1 MFGSNKRKIKKL
13 DSQQRKG
20 LSLISMMKPKS
31 VIAEQYR
38 TIRTNIQF
46 SMVDQDLKSLV
57 VTSSG
62 PWEGKS
68 TISANLA
75 SVFADQGKNV
85 LLVDADLRK
94 PTLQRTFG
102 LNNSEGLTTLLT
114 SPDKEAAD
122 VINKIE
128 GTKLFA
134 LTSGPI
140 PPNPSE
146 LLNSNRM
153 TTLIKKL
160 EQAFD
165 IIIYDM
171 PPITSVTDAQ
181 IMSTKTDGVIFV
193 IRHGVS
199 RKDAVHHAKE
209 LLEMVNANV
218 LGVVFNGVDSNSYSP
233 YDYYGYGYGYGYG
246 YDGKSE
252 GGA

>member
-1 MFGSNKRKIKKL
+1 MFGSSRKKIMKL

-20 LSLISMMKPKS
+20 LSLISKLRPKS

-46 SMVDQDLKSLV
+46 SMIDRDVKSIV
-57 VTSSG
+57 MTSSG

-68 TISANLA
+68 TTSANLA
-75 SVFADQGKNV
+75 SVFTDQGKRV

-94 PTLQRTFG
+94 PTVQRTFG
-102 LNNSEGLTTLLT
+102 LSNIVGLTTLL
-114 SPDKEAAD
+114 SDPEQELAK
-122 VINKIE
+122 VIQLVT
-128 GTKLFA
+128 GTELHV

-153 TTLIKKL
+153 NILMKQF
-160 EQAFD
+160 EDMFD

-171 PPITSVTDAQ
+171 PPVTSVTDAQ
-181 IMSTKTDGVIFV
+181 IMAAKADGVVFV

-199 RKDAVHHAKE
+199 QKDSVLNAKE
-209 LLEMVNANV
+209 LLEMVNANI
-218 LGVVFNGVDSNSYSP
+218 LGVVFNGVEKKSTQS
-233 YDYYGYGYGYGYG
+233 YYGYGYT
-246 YDGKSE
+246 SE
-252 GGA
+252 VEA

>member
-1 MFGSNKRKIKKL
+1 MFGSSRKKIMKL

-20 LSLISMMKPKS
+20 LSLISKLRPKS

-46 SMVDQDLKSLV
+46 SMIDRDVKSIV
-57 VTSSG
+57 MTSSG

-68 TISANLA
+68 TTAANLA
-75 SVFADQGKNV
+75 SVFTDQGKRV

-94 PTLQRTFG
+94 PTVQRTFG
-102 LNNSEGLTTLLT
+102 LSNIVGLTTLL
-114 SPDKEAAD
+114 SDPEQELAK
-122 VINKIE
+122 VIQLVT
-128 GTKLFA
+128 GTELHV

-153 TTLIKKL
+153 NILMKRF
-160 EQAFD
+160 EEMFD

-171 PPITSVTDAQ
+171 PPVTSVTDAQ
-181 IMSTKTDGVIFV
+181 IMAAKADGVVFV

-199 RKDAVHHAKE
+199 QKDSVLNAKE
-209 LLEMVNANV
+209 LLEMVNANI
-218 LGVVFNGVDSNSYSP
+218 LGVVFNGVEKKSTQS
-233 YDYYGYGYGYGYG
+233 YYGYGYT
-246 YDGKSE
+246 SE
-252 GGA
+252 VEA

>member
-1 MFGSNKRKIKKL
+1 MFGSSRKKIMKL

-20 LSLISMMKPKS
+20 LSLISKLRPKS

-46 SMVDQDLKSLV
+46 SMIDRDVKSIV
-57 VTSSG
+57 ITSSG

-68 TISANLA
+68 TTTANLA
-75 SVFADQGKNV
+75 SVFTDQGKRV

-94 PTLQRTFG
+94 PTVQRTFG
-102 LNNSEGLTTLLT
+102 LSNVEGLTTLLS
-114 SPDKEAAD
+114 SPEQELAE
-122 VINKIE
+122 VIQLVT
-128 GTKLFA
+128 GTELHV

-153 TTLIKKL
+153 NILMKRF
-160 EQAFD
+160 EEMFD

-171 PPITSVTDAQ
+171 PPVTSVTDAQ
-181 IMSTKTDGVIFV
+181 IMAAKADGVVFV

-199 RKDAVHHAKE
+199 QKDSVLNAKE
-209 LLEMVNANV
+209 LLEMVNANI
-218 LGVVFNGVDSNSYSP
+218 LGVVFNGVEKKSTQS
-233 YDYYGYGYGYGYG
+233 YYGYGYT
-246 YDGKSE
+246 SE
-252 GGA
+252 VEA

>member
-1 MFGSNKRKIKKL
+1 MFGSNRKKIMKL

-20 LSLISMMKPKS
+20 LSLISKLRPKS

-46 SMVDQDLKSLV
+46 SMIDRDVKSIV
-57 VTSSG
+57 MTSSV

-68 TISANLA
+68 TPAANLA
-75 SVFADQGKNV
+75 SVFTDQGKRV

-94 PTLQRTFG
+94 PTVQRTFG
-102 LNNSEGLTTLLT
+102 LSNVEGLTTLLST
-114 SPDKEAAD
+114 PEQELSE
-122 VINKIE
+122 VIQQVT
-128 GTKLFA
+128 GTDLHV

-153 TTLIKKL
+153 NILMKRFEDI
-160 EQAFD
+160 FD

-171 PPITSVTDAQ
+171 PPVTSVTDAQ
-181 IMSTKTDGVIFV
+181 IMAAKADGVVFV

-199 RKDAVHHAKE
+199 QKDSVMNAKE
-209 LLEMVNANV
+209 LLEMVNANI
-218 LGVVFNGVDSNSYSP
+218 LGVIFNGIEKKNTQS
-233 YDYYGYGYGYGYG
+233 YYGYGYT
-246 YDGKSE
+246 SE
-252 GGA
+252 GEA

>member
-1 MFGSNKRKIKKL
+1 MFGSSRKKIMKL

-20 LSLISMMKPKS
+20 LSLISKLRPKS

-46 SMVDQDLKSLV
+46 SMIDRDVKSIV
-57 VTSSG
+57 MTSSG

-68 TISANLA
+68 TTSANLA
-75 SVFADQGKNV
+75 SVFTDQGKRV

-94 PTLQRTFG
+94 PTVQRTFG
-102 LNNSEGLTTLLT
+102 LSNIVGLTTLL
-114 SPDKEAAD
+114 SDPEQELAK
-122 VINKIE
+122 VIQLVT
-128 GTKLFA
+128 GTELHV

-153 TTLIKKL
+153 NILMKRV
-160 EQAFD
+160 EDMFD

-171 PPITSVTDAQ
+171 PPVTSVTDAQ
-181 IMSTKTDGVIFV
+181 IMAAKADGVVFV

-199 RKDAVHHAKE
+199 QKDSVLNAKE
-209 LLEMVNANV
+209 LLEMVNANI
-218 LGVVFNGVDSNSYSP
+218 LGVVFNGVEKKSTQS
-233 YDYYGYGYGYGYG
+233 YYGYGYT
-246 YDGKSE
+246 SE
-252 GGA
+252 VEA

>member
-1 MFGSNKRKIKKL
+1 MFGSNRKKIQKL
-13 DSQQRKG
+13 DSLQRNG
-20 LSLISMMKPKS
+20 LSMISLMRPKS
-31 VIAEQYR
+31 VVAEQYR

-46 SMVDQDLKSLV
+46 SMIDKDLKSLV

-68 TISANLA
+68 TTSANLA
-75 SVFADQGKNV
+75 SVFSDQGKRV
-85 LLVDADLRK
+85 LLVDADMRK
-94 PTLQRTFG
+94 PTLQRTFS

-114 SPDKEAAD
+114 SPEKNIDE
-122 VINKIE
+122 VIHKIE
-128 GTKLFA
+128 GTTLFA

-153 TTLIKKL
+153 TKLIAKL
-160 EQAFD
+160 EMAFD

-181 IMSTKTDGVIFV
+181 VMSTKTDGVIFV

-199 RKDAVHHAKE
+199 TKEAVQYAKD

-218 LGVVFNGVDSNSYSP
+218 LGVVFNGVDKKNDNSYA
-233 YDYYGYGYGYGYG
+233 YYGYGYT
-246 YDGKSE
+246 SE
-252 GGA
+252 GES

>member
-1 MFGSNKRKIKKL
+1 MFGSSRKKIMKL

-20 LSLISMMKPKS
+20 LSLISKLRPKS

-46 SMVDQDLKSLV
+46 SMIDRDVKSIV
-57 VTSSG
+57 MTSSG

-68 TISANLA
+68 TTSANLA
-75 SVFADQGKNV
+75 SVFTDQGKRV

-94 PTLQRTFG
+94 PTVQRTFG
-102 LNNSEGLTTLLT
+102 LSNIVGLTTLL
-114 SPDKEAAD
+114 SDPEQELAK
-122 VINKIE
+122 VIQLVT
-128 GTKLFA
+128 GTELHV

-153 TTLIKKL
+153 NILMKRF
-160 EQAFD
+160 EDMFD

-171 PPITSVTDAQ
+171 PPVTSVTDAQ
-181 IMSTKTDGVIFV
+181 IMAAKADGVVFV

-199 RKDAVHHAKE
+199 HKDSVLNAKE
-209 LLEMVNANV
+209 LLEMVNANI
-218 LGVVFNGVDSNSYSP
+218 LGVVFNGVEKKSAQS
-233 YDYYGYGYGYGYG
+233 YYGYGYT
-246 YDGKSE
+246 SE
-252 GGA
+252 VEA

>member
-1 MFGSNKRKIKKL
+1 MFGSSRKKIMKL

-20 LSLISMMKPKS
+20 LSLISKLRPKS

-46 SMVDQDLKSLV
+46 SMIDRDVKSIV
-57 VTSSG
+57 MTSSG

-68 TISANLA
+68 TTSANLA
-75 SVFADQGKNV
+75 SVFTDQGKRV

-94 PTLQRTFG
+94 PTVQRTFG
-102 LNNSEGLTTLLT
+102 LSNIVGLTTLL
-114 SPDKEAAD
+114 SDPEQELAK
-122 VINKIE
+122 VIQLVT
-128 GTKLFA
+128 GTELHV

-153 TTLIKKL
+153 NILMKQF
-160 EQAFD
+160 EDMFD

-171 PPITSVTDAQ
+171 PPVTSVTDAQ
-181 IMSTKTDGVIFV
+181 IMAAKADGVVFV

-199 RKDAVHHAKE
+199 QKDSVLNAKE
-209 LLEMVNANV
+209 LLEMVNANI
-218 LGVVFNGVDSNSYSP
+218 LGVVFNGVEKKNTQS
-233 YDYYGYGYGYGYG
+233 YYGYGYT
-246 YDGKSE
+246 SE
-252 GGA
+252 VEA

>member
-1 MFGSNKRKIKKL
+1 MFGSKKRKIIKL

-20 LSLISMMKPKS
+20 LSLISMVRPKS

-46 SMVDQDLKSLV
+46 SMVDRNLKSLV

-68 TISANLA
+68 TTSANLA
-75 SVFADQGKNV
+75 SVFSNQGKRV
-85 LLVDADLRK
+85 LLVDADMRK

-102 LNNSEGLTTLLT
+102 LSNSEGLTTLLT
-114 SPDKEAAD
+114 SPEKEISD
-122 VINKIE
+122 VIKKIE
-128 GTKLFA
+128 DTTLYA

-153 TTLIKKL
+153 NILIEKL
-160 EQAFD
+160 EQSFD

-181 IMSTKTDGVIFV
+181 IMAAKTDGVIFV
-193 IRHGVS
+193 VRRGVS
-199 RKDAVHHAKE
+199 QKGAVHHSKE
-209 LLEMVNANV
+209 LLEMANANV
-218 LGVVFNGVDSNSYSP
+218 LGVVFNGIDKKSDHSYS
-233 YDYYGYGYGYGYG
+233 YYGYGYT
-246 YDGKSE
+246 SE
-252 GGA
+252 GES

>member
-1 MFGSNKRKIKKL
+1 MFGSSRKKIMKL

-20 LSLISMMKPKS
+20 ISLISKLRPKS

-46 SMVDQDLKSLV
+46 SMIDRDVKSIV
-57 VTSSG
+57 MTSSG

-68 TISANLA
+68 TTAANLA
-75 SVFADQGKNV
+75 SVFTDQGKRV
-85 LLVDADLRK
+85 LLVDADLRR
-94 PTLQRTFG
+94 PTVQRTFG
-102 LNNSEGLTTLLT
+102 LSNVEGLTTLL
-114 SPDKEAAD
+114 SEPDKKIDE
-122 VINKIE
+122 VIQHVP
-128 GTKLFA
+128 GTELHA

-153 TTLIKKL
+153 NGLMKRF
-160 EQAFD
+160 EEMYD

-171 PPITSVTDAQ
+171 PPVTSVTDAQ
-181 IMSTKTDGVIFV
+181 IMAAKADGVVFV

-199 RKDAVHHAKE
+199 QKDSVLNAKE

-218 LGVVFNGVDSNSYSP
+218 LGVVFNGVEKRSDQS
-233 YDYYGYGYGYGYG
+233 YYGYGYT
-246 YDGKSE
+246 SE
-252 GGA
+252 EAAN

>member
-1 MFGSNKRKIKKL
+1 MFGDSKKKIKKL

-20 LSLISMMKPKS
+20 LSLISRLRPKS

-46 SMVDQDLKSLV
+46 SMIDRDVKSIV
-57 VTSSG
+57 MTSSG

-68 TISANLA
+68 TTSANLA
-75 SVFADQGKNV
+75 SVFADQGKRV

-94 PTLQRTFG
+94 PTVHRTFG
-102 LNNSEGLTTLLT
+102 LSNVEGLTTLL
-114 SPDKEAAD
+114 SNQDKTVTDIIKRFVGSELD
-122 VINKIE
+122 
-128 GTKLFA
+128 T

-153 TTLIKKL
+153 NILMKQL
-160 EQAFD
+160 EEMYD

-171 PPITSVTDAQ
+171 PPVTSVTDAQ
-181 IMSTKTDGVIFV
+181 IMAAKADGVVFV

-199 RKDAVHHAKE
+199 QKDSVLNAKE

-218 LGVVFNGVDSNSYSP
+218 LGVVFNGVEKRSDQS
-233 YDYYGYGYGYGYG
+233 YYGYGYT
-246 YDGKSE
+246 SE
-252 GGA
+252 EAAN

>member
-1 MFGSNKRKIKKL
+1 MFGSNRKKIMKL

-20 LSLISMMKPKS
+20 LSLISKLRPKS

-46 SMVDQDLKSLV
+46 SMIDRDVKSIV
-57 VTSSG
+57 MTSSG

-68 TISANLA
+68 TTAANLA
-75 SVFADQGKNV
+75 SVFTDQGKRV

-94 PTLQRTFG
+94 PTVQRTFG
-102 LNNSEGLTTLLT
+102 LRNVEGLTTLLST
-114 SPDKEAAD
+114 PEQELSE
-122 VINKIE
+122 VIQQVT
-128 GTKLFA
+128 GTDLHV

-153 TTLIKKL
+153 NILMKRFEDI
-160 EQAFD
+160 FD

-171 PPITSVTDAQ
+171 PPVTSVTDAQ
-181 IMSTKTDGVIFV
+181 IMAAKADGVVFV

-199 RKDAVHHAKE
+199 HKDSVLNAKE
-209 LLEMVNANV
+209 LLEMVNANI
-218 LGVVFNGVDSNSYSP
+218 LGVVVKGVEKKSAQS
-233 YDYYGYGYGYGYG
+233 YYGYGYT
-246 YDGKSE
+246 SE
-252 GGA
+252 VEA

>member
-1 MFGSNKRKIKKL
+1 MFGSSRKKIMKL

-20 LSLISMMKPKS
+20 LSLISKLRPKS

-46 SMVDQDLKSLV
+46 SMIDRDVKSIV
-57 VTSSG
+57 MTSSG

-68 TISANLA
+68 TTSANLA
-75 SVFADQGKNV
+75 SVFTDQGKRV

-94 PTLQRTFG
+94 PTVQRTFG
-102 LNNSEGLTTLLT
+102 LSNIVGLTTLL
-114 SPDKEAAD
+114 SDPEQELAK
-122 VINKIE
+122 VIQLVT
-128 GTKLFA
+128 GTELHV

-153 TTLIKKL
+153 NILMKRF
-160 EQAFD
+160 EDMFD

-171 PPITSVTDAQ
+171 PPVTSVTDAQ
-181 IMSTKTDGVIFV
+181 IMAAKADGVVFV

-199 RKDAVHHAKE
+199 QKDSVLNAKE
-209 LLEMVNANV
+209 LLEMVNANI
-218 LGVVFNGVDSNSYSP
+218 LGVVFNGVEKKSTQS
-233 YDYYGYGYGYGYG
+233 YYGYGYT
-246 YDGKSE
+246 SE
-252 GGA
+252 VEA

>member
-1 MFGSNKRKIKKL
+1 MFGDSKKKIKKL

-20 LSLISMMKPKS
+20 LSLISMLRPKS

-46 SMVDQDLKSLV
+46 SMIDRDVKSIV
-57 VTSSG
+57 MTSSG

-68 TISANLA
+68 TTSANLA
-75 SVFADQGKNV
+75 SVFADQGKRV

-94 PTLQRTFG
+94 PTVHLTFG
-102 LNNSEGLTTLLT
+102 LSNVEGLTTLL
-114 SPDKEAAD
+114 SNQDKTVTEIIQRFVGSELD
-122 VINKIE
+122 
-128 GTKLFA
+128 T

-153 TTLIKKL
+153 NILMKQL
-160 EQAFD
+160 EEMYD

-171 PPITSVTDAQ
+171 PPVTSVTDAQ
-181 IMSTKTDGVIFV
+181 IMAAKADGVVFV

-199 RKDAVHHAKE
+199 QKDSVLNAKE

-218 LGVVFNGVDSNSYSP
+218 LGVVFNGVEKRSDQS
-233 YDYYGYGYGYGYG
+233 YYGYGYT
-246 YDGKSE
+246 SE
-252 GGA
+252 EAAN

>member
-1 MFGSNKRKIKKL
+1 MFGSSRKKIMKL

-20 LSLISMMKPKS
+20 LSLISKLRPKS

-46 SMVDQDLKSLV
+46 SMIDRDVKSIV
-57 VTSSG
+57 MTSSG

-68 TISANLA
+68 TTAANLA
-75 SVFADQGKNV
+75 SVFTDQGKRV

-94 PTLQRTFG
+94 PTVQRTFG
-102 LNNSEGLTTLLT
+102 LSNIVGLTTLL
-114 SPDKEAAD
+114 SDPEQELAK
-122 VINKIE
+122 VIQLVTGRE
-128 GTKLFA
+128 LHV

-153 TTLIKKL
+153 NILMKQF
-160 EQAFD
+160 EDMFD

-171 PPITSVTDAQ
+171 PPVTSVTDAQ
-181 IMSTKTDGVIFV
+181 IMAAKADGVVFV

-199 RKDAVHHAKE
+199 QKDSVLNAKE
-209 LLEMVNANV
+209 LLEMVNANI
-218 LGVVFNGVDSNSYSP
+218 LGVVFNGVEKKNTQS
-233 YDYYGYGYGYGYG
+233 YYGYGYT
-246 YDGKSE
+246 SE
-252 GGA
+252 VEA

>member
-1 MFGSNKRKIKKL
+1 MFGSSRKKIMKL

-20 LSLISMMKPKS
+20 LSLISKLRPKS

-46 SMVDQDLKSLV
+46 SMIDRDVKSIV
-57 VTSSG
+57 MTSSG

-68 TISANLA
+68 TTAANLA
-75 SVFADQGKNV
+75 SVFTDQGKRV
-85 LLVDADLRK
+85 LLVDADMRK
-94 PTLQRTFG
+94 PTVQRTFG
-102 LNNSEGLTTLLT
+102 LSNIVGLTTLL
-114 SPDKEAAD
+114 SDPEQELAE
-122 VINKIE
+122 VIQLVT
-128 GTKLFA
+128 GTELHV

-153 TTLIKKL
+153 TALIKKL

-171 PPITSVTDAQ
+171 PPVTSVTDAQ
-181 IMSTKTDGVIFV
+181 IMAAKADGVVFV

-199 RKDAVHHAKE
+199 QKDSALNAKE
-209 LLEMVNANV
+209 LLEMVNATI
-218 LGVVFNGVDSNSYSP
+218 LGVVFNGVEKKNTQS
-233 YDYYGYGYGYGYG
+233 YYGYGYT
-246 YDGKSE
+246 SE
-252 GGA
+252 GEA

>member
-1 MFGSNKRKIKKL
+1 MFGSSRKKIMKL

-20 LSLISMMKPKS
+20 LSLISKLRPKS

-46 SMVDQDLKSLV
+46 SMIDRDVKSIV
-57 VTSSG
+57 ITSSG

-68 TISANLA
+68 TTSANLA
-75 SVFADQGKNV
+75 SVFTDQGKRV

-94 PTLQRTFG
+94 PTVQRTFG
-102 LNNSEGLTTLLT
+102 LSNIVGLTTLL
-114 SPDKEAAD
+114 SDPEQELAK
-122 VINKIE
+122 VIQLVT
-128 GTKLFA
+128 GTELHV

-153 TTLIKKL
+153 NILMKRF
-160 EQAFD
+160 EDMFD

-171 PPITSVTDAQ
+171 PPVTSVTDAQ
-181 IMSTKTDGVIFV
+181 IMAAKADGVVFV

-199 RKDAVHHAKE
+199 QKDSVLNAKE
-209 LLEMVNANV
+209 LLEMVNANI
-218 LGVVFNGVDSNSYSP
+218 LGVVFNGVEKKSTQS
-233 YDYYGYGYGYGYG
+233 YYGYGYT
-246 YDGKSE
+246 SE
-252 GGA
+252 VEA